1 MNTEQL
7 PAINTYLGESGSEVV
22 EGKINEAYRKIEHLE
37 GAPAAPGLTL
47 HNVADA
53 VLDTLSGQG
62 TSGFPVTTDELAGFA
77 LTIAEQLAPQ
87 SDESGTVPR
96 RIPPVKIDHDN
107 VLPELEAVA
116 TNPALRIAIWNVL
129 RSEGFTD
136 EQISFNEQQ
145 LGRHTSRCKEGGC
158 RDESGEPLHRILDRY
173 NEVKDIIKAT
183 GLLASRPAEFYVG
196 QVIIDEKVLDQ
207 LPFGTIIMGARDRF
221 NQDYP
226 ELFRNSGSKDRPW
239 MHLDPSDRD
248 DGEAT
253 EHSGTVLRWRL
264 DGKAVILFLPRSS

>member
-1 MNTEQL
+1 MSTEQL
-7 PAINTYLGESGSEVV
+7 PAINTYLGESGTEVV
-22 EGKINEAYRKIEHLE
+22 EEKINEAYRKIEHLE
-37 GAPAAPGLTL
+37 GALASPGLTL

-53 VLDTLSGQG
+53 VLDTFSGHG
-62 TSGFPVTTDELAGFA
+62 TSGFPVATDELADFA

-87 SDESGTVPR
+87 SDESVASPQHV
-96 RIPPVKIDHDN
+96 PPVKIDHGN
-107 VLPELEAVA
+107 VLPELEEVA
-116 TNPALRIAIWNVL
+116 TNPALRIAIWNAL
-129 RSEGFTD
+129 RTEGFTD

-158 RDESGEPLHRILDRY
+158 KDVSGEPRHRILDRY
-173 NEVKDIIKAT
+173 NAVKDIIKSSE
-183 GLLASRPAEFYVG
+183 LLASRPAEFFVG
-196 QVIIDEKVLDQ
+196 QVIVDDKVLDQ

-248 DGEAT
+248 DGEVT